1 MSANTFFESREAID
15 KAKYALHF
23 DVNDP
28 PVLEYI
34 SRCFHVLLI
43 GFQLLFFVFKQMYLS
58 QKIGAN
64 LVRFVTSVHVAN
76 IFKVSNICKSPQ
88 KNLHAFAGEDEDS
101 KAQHF

>member
-1 MSANTFFESREAID
+1 
-15 KAKYALHF
+15 
-23 DVNDP
+23 
-28 PVLEYI
+28 
-34 SRCFHVLLI
+34 
-43 GFQLLFFVFKQMYLS
+43 MYLS

-88 KNLHAFAGEDEDS
+88 KTLHAFAGEDEDS

>member
-1 MSANTFFESREAID
+1 MFPRVID
-15 KAKYALHF
+15 R
-23 DVNDP
+23 
-28 PVLEYI
+28 I
-34 SRCFHVLLI
+34 STVILCFK
-43 GFQLLFFVFKQMYLS
+43 KQMYLS